1 MFNLPLLTP
10 LTNSERLITDSWRD
24 FFQELKTSIGG
35 IEKEIVVS
43 ISNNVTATDLDG
55 VSIDRSQCSVKFFDY
70 LIQRVTDASEEVEA
84 GTFTVSYLPD
94 SEDYQLSNGPSSAGV
109 TLTVTSAGQ
118 IQYATSNLSGTES
131 ISRIIVKPRKIYA
144 KSSLYSKAEKGG
156 RL

>member
-1 MFNLPLLTP
+1 MLG
-10 LTNSERLITDSWRD
+10 
-24 FFQELKTSIGG
+24 K
-35 IEKEIVVS
+35 V
-43 ISNNVTATDLDG
+43 
-55 VSIDRSQCSVKFFDY
+55 
-70 LIQRVTDASEEVEA
+70 VEA

-118 IQYATSNLSGTES
+118 IQYATTNLSGTES